1 MLEWIYHVRLVYPPM
16 KTHLLPLVRNTYV
29 KGAPAFLK
37 SSVVAL
43 FYRSEITVK
52 TAAIELRSL
61 NAMSIIRC

>member
-1 MLEWIYHVRLVYPPM
+1 M